1 MSKPTTVR
9 IATTGARLIAG
20 AVVSAACVA
29 GAVVAIPAA
38 WPTVTHAPGHTPVTP
53 VAGVTQ
59 LTCAGPFLAIGRD
72 ASQASQL
79 TVAGTPTVVSGAA
92 SGSTLTSGRIALT
105 GIADATD
112 APMFTAPP
120 NGSAPAQVA
129 AAESSTVSADD
140 LSGFAASACRPPSME
155 SWIVGGAGTTG
166 SNDVLLIA
174 NPGAVAATV
183 TFTEYGSQGG
193 APHTSEIVVPPGTQ
207 SSVPLAAGSAGEASP
222 VVEVTS
228 SGAPVRAVL
237 QSSLIRTL
245 DPVGID
251 MQDAIPQPHTAQS
264 LLGVRALVPSM
275 DDDNATTA
283 VRLLAPSQDA
293 TVMLQPRN
301 AANGSPTGSAK
312 KVQLTAGQVGSVDF
326 SALKPGLY
334 SIDVTSTAP
343 VVAAAWQTTGLGKG
357 SDFAW
362 MTPAPD
368 ITGSTAFAVADGP
381 APQLHVQNAS
391 DQAASVELAPVNG
404 AATQHIALPA
414 GGAATV
420 ALTASTVYSLS
431 AATAVRAA
439 VTYAGTGKLAGYPV
453 WPTGAAAAPVDV
465 YQR

>member
-1 MSKPTTVR
+1 MSKPNAVR
-9 IATTGARLIAG
+9 IATTGARLVAG
-20 AVVSAACVA
+20 AVVSAACIV

-38 WPTVTHAPGHTPVTP
+38 WPTVAHDPGRTAVTP
-53 VAGVTQ
+53 IAGDTL

-79 TVAGTPTVVSGAA
+79 TVAGTPTLVSGAA
-92 SGSTLTSGRIALT
+92 SGSALTSSEIALS
-105 GIADATD
+105 GIADAH
-112 APMFTAPP
+112 AAEMFTASP

-129 AAESSTVSADD
+129 AAESMTVAADD

-166 SNDVLLIA
+166 SSDILLLA
-174 NPGAVAATV
+174 NPGAVTATV
-183 TFTEYGSQGG
+183 TLTEYGSQG
-193 APHTSEIVVPPGTQ
+193 ADPHSSEIVVPAGTQ
-207 SSVPLAAGSAGEASP
+207 SSVPLAAGSAGEPSP

-251 MQDAIPQPHTAQS
+251 MQDAIPQPRTAQS
-264 LLGVRALVPSM
+264 LLGVRALVPST

-283 VRLLAPSQDA
+283 VRLLAPSKDA
-293 TVMLQPRN
+293 TVMLQPRS
-301 AANGSPTGSAK
+301 AADGSAVGAAK

-334 SIDVTSTAP
+334 AIDVTSTTP

-357 SDFAW
+357 SDLAW

-368 ITGSTAFAVADGP
+368 ITGSTTFAVADGP

-391 DQAASVELAPVNG
+391 AQATTVELVPVDG
-404 AATQHIALPA
+404 GATQHIALPA
-414 GGAATV
+414 SGAATV
-420 ALTASTVYSLS
+420 PLTSSTVYSLS
-431 AATAVRAA
+431 APTAVRAA
-439 VTYAGTGKLAGYPV
+439 VSYLATGKLAGYPV
-453 WPTGAAAAPVDV
+453 WPTDAAAASIDV

>member
-1 MSKPTTVR
+1 MSKPNAVR
-9 IATTGARLIAG
+9 IATTGARLVAG
-20 AVVSAACVA
+20 AVVSAACIA
-29 GAVVAIPAA
+29 GAILAIPAA
-38 WPTVTHAPGHTPVTP
+38 WPTVTHAPARATITP
-53 VAGVTQ
+53 VAGDTL
-59 LTCAGPFLAIGRD
+59 LTCAGPFLALGRD

-79 TVAGTPTVVSGAA
+79 TVAGTPQLLSGAA
-92 SGSTLTSGRIALT
+92 SGSSLTSANIALT
-105 GIADATD
+105 GIADASA
-112 APMFTAPP
+112 APMFRAQP

-129 AAESSTVSADD
+129 AAESTSISADD

-166 SNDVLLIA
+166 SNDILSVA

-193 APHTSEIVVPPGTQ
+193 TPHTSEIVVPAGTQ
-207 SSVPLAAGSAGEASP
+207 SSVPLAAGSAGEPSP
-222 VVEVTS
+222 VIEVTS

-251 MQDAIPQPHTAQS
+251 TQDAIPQPRTAQS
-264 LLGVRALVPSM
+264 LLGVRALVPST
-275 DDDNATTA
+275 DDDHASTA
-283 VRLLAPSQDA
+283 VRLLAPAKDS

-301 AANGSPTGSAK
+301 AATGATVGPAK
-312 KVQLTAGQVGSVDF
+312 KVQLIAGQVGSVNF

-334 SIDVTSTAP
+334 AIDVTSTTP

-368 ITGSTAFAVADGP
+368 ITGATTFAVAAGP

-391 DQAASVELAPVNG
+391 AQATTVELAPVDG
-404 AATQHIALPA
+404 GKTQSIALPA

-420 ALTASTVYSLS
+420 TLTASTVYSLS
-431 AATAVRAA
+431 APSAVRAA
-439 VTYAGTGKLAGYPV
+439 VTYLDTGKLAGYPV
-453 WPTGAAAAPVDV
+453 WPTDAAAAPVDV